1 MWCKVNVFITMRL
14 KKFIFHFSFFIFF
27 TSCQP
32 TPRPINRAFYHW
44 KTNIASSDS
53 EKKYI
58 DSLNINQLYLR
69 FFDIDIQDGA
79 IVPLA
84 VLQNPQKYTP
94 TVPIIPTIFITN
106 RTFQNLHIAKIP
118 NFAAM
123 VLAKITAITLQNG
136 FPKPTEI
143 QFDCDWT
150 ATTRA
155 QYFVF
160 LKEFHRQSH
169 INLSATI
176 RLHQIKFFEK
186 TGVPPV
192 QRGMLM
198 FYNMSD
204 VENMDTKNSI
214 LNITEGEKYLSRASE
229 YPLELDVAL
238 PLFRWGAVFRNEE
251 LIKLIVGL
259 EDVKL
264 ADNQLFKNK
273 RNFDYELLQNTYF
286 GGYYLYKGDVI
297 RVESV
302 SLSELSKAAQ
312 VVQASIKKNKALTVS
327 FYHLDSTVIN
337 RFQCYDLEK
346 IYHIF
351 Y

>member
-1 MWCKVNVFITMRL
+1 MRL

-32 TPRPINRAFYHW
+32 MPRPINRAFYHW

-58 DSLNINQLYLR
+58 DSLNINQLYLH
-69 FFDIDIQDGA
+69 FFDIDVQDG
-79 IVPLA
+79 IITPLA
-84 VLQNPQKYTP
+84 MLQNPQKNTIQL
-94 TVPIIPTIFITN
+94 PIIPTIFITN
-106 RTFQNLHIAKIP
+106 RTFQNIPITKIP

-123 VLAKITAITLQNG
+123 VLAKITAITLQND
-136 FPKPTEI
+136 FPTPTEI

-150 ATTRA
+150 ATTRTL
-155 QYFVF
+155 YFAF
-160 LKEFHRQSH
+160 LQEFHRQSH
-169 INLSATI
+169 TNLSATI

-186 TGVPPV
+186 TGIPPV

-198 FYNMSD
+198 FYNMLEID
-204 VENMDTKNSI
+204 NAATKNSI
-214 LNITEGEKYLSRASE
+214 LDIAEGEKYLSRASE

-238 PLFRWGAVFRNEE
+238 PIFRWGAVFRNGE
-251 LIKLIVGL
+251 LMKLITGL

-273 RNFDYELLQNTYF
+273 RNFEYELLQSTYF
-286 GGYYLYKGDVI
+286 GGHYLYKGDVI

-302 SLSELSKAAQ
+302 SPSELLRAAQ

-327 FYHLDSTVIN
+327 FYHLDSSVIN

-351 Y
+351 N